1 MLTTIRD
8 FLVTLQLF
16 NQSDMKTIVL
26 PVTVFSQALASH
38 HSVSRFLLVVF
49 WIWMH
54 LLYFTVT
61 NQTFGTSP
69 EEDAVNKP
77 NRPIPAKRIS
87 VDSAIVLGWVLA
99 PVDLA
104 LSLYAGAVP
113 SGVAICVLTSIYCSG
128 GGHSHWLSKNGCCAG
143 FYALFE
149 YGATQIA
156 GIAFE
161 ALLILDSSEKLN
173 QNQLGAIIGSALIIF
188 TTIHAQDFRDDE
200 GDALL
205 GRRTFTLSFPVFSR
219 ISMPF
224 LLTAWSITLYLFSEA
239 NQFVLLALMALGAV
253 TGVRFLTLK
262 SAKDD
267 RLSYLYYNIWL
278 SMAHVGLS
286 SLDLD
291 KVAAW
296 YQ

>member
-1 MLTTIRD
+1 MLTTLWN

-38 HSVSRFLLVVF
+38 HSVPRFLLVVF
-49 WIWMH
+49 WVWMQ

-61 NQTFGTSP
+61 NQTFGTAP

-87 VDSAIVLGWVLA
+87 VESAILLGWVLA
-99 PVDLA
+99 PLNVA
-104 LSLYAGAVP
+104 LSYYAGAVP
-113 SGVAICVLTSIYCSG
+113 AGLGICILTSIYCRG

-156 GIAFE
+156 
-161 ALLILDSSEKLN
+161 DSSKELTYD
-173 QNQLGAIIGSALIIF
+173 QLGAVVGSALIIF

-205 GRRTFTLSFPVFSR
+205 GRRTFTLSFPLFSR
-219 ISMPF
+219 ITMPTF
-224 LLTAWSITLYLFSEA
+224 LIAWSMALCLISEA
-239 NQFVLLALMALGAV
+239 NRFVLLALMGLGAV
-253 TGVRFLTLK
+253 TGTRFLILK
-262 SAKDD
+262 SPKHD

-286 SLDLD
+286 SFSLDR
-291 KVAAW
+291 VVAW

>member
-87 VDSAIVLGWVLA
+87 VDSAIILGWVLA

-156 GIAFE
+156 
-161 ALLILDSSEKLN
+161 DSSEKLN

>member
-1 MLTTIRD
+1 MLSTTWD

-16 NQSDMKTIVL
+16 NQSDMKTIVF

-38 HSVSRFLLVVF
+38 HTVSQFFLAVF

-87 VDSAIVLGWVLA
+87 VDSAIILRWVLV

-113 SGVAICVLTSIYCSG
+113 SGMAICVLTSIYCSG

-156 GIAFE
+156 
-161 ALLILDSSEKLN
+161 DSSEKLN
-173 QNQLGAIIGSALIIF
+173 RNQLGAIIGSALIIF

-219 ISMPF
+219 ITMPI
-224 LLTAWSITLYLFSEA
+224 LLSVWSIALCLLSEA
-239 NQFVLLALMALGAV
+239 NQFVMLVLVALGAV
-253 TGVRFLTLK
+253 TGIRFLTLK

-267 RLSYLYYNIWL
+267 RLSYLYYN
-278 SMAHVGLS
+278 VGTS
-286 SLDLD
+286 NHC
-291 KVAAW
+291 KITTIEPR
-296 YQ
+296 

>member
-26 PVTVFSQALASH
+26 PVTVFSQALASY

-87 VDSAIVLGWVLA
+87 VDSAIILGWVLA

-156 GIAFE
+156 
-161 ALLILDSSEKLN
+161 DSSEKLN

>member
-1 MLTTIRD
+1 MLSTIWN

-26 PVTVFSQALASH
+26 PVTVFAEALASY
-38 HSVSRFLLVVF
+38 HSVSRFFLVVF
-49 WIWMH
+49 WVWMH

-77 NRPIPAKRIS
+77 NRPIPAQRIT
-87 VDSAIVLGWVLA
+87 VDSAVTLGWLLA
-99 PVDLA
+99 PIDLA
-104 LSLYAGAVP
+104 LSLYTGGVPAGI
-113 SGVAICVLTSIYCSG
+113 AICVLTSIYCRG

-156 GIAFE
+156 
-161 ALLILDSSEKLN
+161 DSSDTLN
-173 QNQLGAIIGSALIIF
+173 QNQLGAILGSALIIF

-205 GRRTFTLSFPVFSR
+205 GRRTFTLSFPIFSR
-219 ISMPF
+219 ITMPI
-224 LLTAWSITLYLFSEA
+224 LLAAWSIALYLFSEA
-239 NQFVLLALMALGAV
+239 NRALMLAFVVLGAV

-267 RLSYLYYNIWL
+267 RLSYLYYNVSNIL
-278 SMAHVGLS
+278 H
-286 SLDLD
+286 SLPL
-291 KVAAW
+291 
-296 YQ
+296 

>member
-1 MLTTIRD
+1 MLSTTWD

-16 NQSDMKTIVL
+16 NQSDMKTIVF

-38 HSVSRFLLVVF
+38 HTVSQFFLAVF

-87 VDSAIVLGWVLA
+87 VDSAIILRWVLV
-99 PVDLA
+99 PVNLA

-113 SGVAICVLTSIYCSG
+113 SGMTICVLTSIYCSG

-156 GIAFE
+156 
-161 ALLILDSSEKLN
+161 DSSEKLN
-173 QNQLGAIIGSALIIF
+173 RNQLGAIIGSALIII

-219 ISMPF
+219 ITMPI
-224 LLTAWSITLYLFSEA
+224 LLSVWSIALCLLSEA
-239 NQFVLLALMALGAV
+239 NQFVMLVLVALGAV
-253 TGVRFLTLK
+253 TGIRFLTLK

-267 RLSYLYYNIWL
+267 RLSYLYYN
-278 SMAHVGLS
+278 VGTS
-286 SLDLD
+286 NHC
-291 KVAAW
+291 KITTIEPR
-296 YQ
+296 

>member
-1 MLTTIRD
+1 MLSTTWD

-16 NQSDMKTIVL
+16 NQSDMKTIVF

-38 HSVSRFLLVVF
+38 HTVSRFFLVVF

-77 NRPIPAKRIS
+77 TRPIPAKRIS
-87 VDSAIVLGWVLA
+87 VGSAIILGWVLA

-113 SGVAICVLTSIYCSG
+113 SGMAICVLTSIYCSG

-156 GIAFE
+156 
-161 ALLILDSSEKLN
+161 DSSEKLN
-173 QNQLGAIIGSALIIF
+173 RNQLGAIIGSALIIF

-219 ISMPF
+219 ITMPI
-224 LLTAWSITLYLFSEA
+224 LLSVWSIALCLISEA
-239 NQFVLLALMALGAV
+239 NQFLMLVLVALGAV
-253 TGVRFLTLK
+253 TGIRFLTLK

-278 SMAHVGLS
+278 CMAHAAFS
-286 SLDLD
+286 SLNLD
-291 KVAAW
+291 KMAV
-296 YQ
+296 YFQ

>member
-87 VDSAIVLGWVLA
+87 VDSAIILGWVLA

-156 GIAFE
+156 GE
-161 ALLILDSSEKLN
+161 YLTYP
-173 QNQLGAIIGSALIIF
+173 LGAIIGSALIIF